1 MTLLRTAALAGV
13 TIAAGLAAG
22 PALAQTLEEALVSA
36 YQSNPTIGAQRA
48 QARQVDEQ
56 VAQAISGWRPT
67 VELFGEISAET
78 RNFNSIGTQDSVP
91 RAIGARIVQP
101 VFRGGQ
107 TIAGVR
113 AAENAVRAER
123 ARLLAVEQSVLLS
136 AVVAYIN
143 VLAADAVLDF
153 EVQNEQRLARF
164 FEATRDRFEVG
175 EVTRTDVFQAE
186 ARLARAT
193 ADRVQREGDVEVARA
208 EYRRVIGSSPQS
220 LTLPPVP
227 KELPAA
233 VDAAV
238 ALASDNNPQIL
249 AAEYTEKANR
259 DRVDQA
265 RGALLPELNLVG
277 EAAKRYEISGLETDS
292 DDARATLNLTVPL
305 YQSGAEYSRL
315 REAKQA
321 TAEARQVVDD
331 ARRQA
336 IRSATQ
342 AWNELAA
349 SRARVKAFTTEVKAN
364 EVAVEG
370 VEREQAVGTR
380 TVLDVLDTQQDLID
394 SQRNLVIAKRDEI
407 RFAYQVREAT
417 GTLTAEQ
424 LRLPVQYYDPS
435 RHYDEVRGKWFGGS
449 SSGDMNDRPPAAAGT
464 K

>member
-1 MTLLRTAALAGV
+1 MLLRMAALAGLAV
-13 TIAAGLAAG
+13 TAGLPAA
-22 PALAQTLEEALVSA
+22 PSLAQTLEEALAAA
-36 YQSNPTIGAQRA
+36 YQSNPTLGAQRA
-48 QARQVDEQ
+48 QVRQVDER
-56 VAQAISGWRPT
+56 VAQALSGWRPT
-67 VELFGEISAET
+67 IEAFGEVSAQ
-78 RNFNSIGTQDSVP
+78 RRDFDAAGKQDTVP
-91 RAIGARIVQP
+91 REIGARIVQP
-101 VFRGGQ
+101 LFRGGR
-107 TIAGVR
+107 TIAATR

-123 ARLLAVEQSVLLS
+123 ARLLAAEQSVLLN

-164 FEATRDRFEVG
+164 LEATRDRFEVG

-208 EYRRVIGSSPQS
+208 EYRRVIGSPPRS
-220 LTLPPVP
+220 LKLPSVP
-227 KELPAA
+227 KELPAG

-238 ALASDNNPQIL
+238 AMASDNNPQVL
-249 AAEYTEKANR
+249 AAEYEEKSNR

-265 RGALLPELNLVG
+265 RGELLPELNLSG
-277 EAAKRYEISGLETDS
+277 SAAKQYEIFGNDVDS
-292 DDARATLNLTVPL
+292 DEFRATVNLTVPL

-321 TAEARQVVDD
+321 AAESRQVVDD

-342 AWNELAA
+342 AWNELNA
-349 SRARVKAFTTEVKAN
+349 SRARVKAFGTEVKAN

-407 RFAYQVREAT
+407 RFAYQLREAI

-424 LRLPVQYYDPS
+424 LRLPVEYYDPA
-435 RHYDEVRGKWFGGS
+435 RHYEEVRGKWFGGS
-449 SSGDMNDRPPAAAGT
+449 SSGDMNDPPPT
-464 K
+464 QVRSK